1 MTFMLGNIR
10 GPRRSQMIAQQK
22 QKILAEQE
30 RVKKIEI
37 MKSASLKEDS
47 PVIEKAVEEV
57 ENIVLSEPPVSET
70 MNPIN
75 DSVEENKEELVE
87 AKEATK
93 DVNVKEIVEDIENK
107 EEEVEAPST
116 ESTNVSHNETVET
129 TDLSGNKKA
138 KSKKNKK
145 NKKN

>member
-75 DSVEENKEELVE
+75 DSVQENKEELVE

-93 DVNVKEIVEDIENK
+93 DVNVKDIVEDIENK
-107 EEEVEAPST
+107 EEVEAPST